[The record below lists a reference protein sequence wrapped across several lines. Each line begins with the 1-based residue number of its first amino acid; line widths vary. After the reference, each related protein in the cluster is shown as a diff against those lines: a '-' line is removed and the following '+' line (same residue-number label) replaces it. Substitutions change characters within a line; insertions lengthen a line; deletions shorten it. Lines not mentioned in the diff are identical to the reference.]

1 MAAIFTLTLRQ
12 LAGSRRWWLVLVLSA
27 LPLLI
32 AGLFRVAESSHTP
45 AENADDVTSTLIASA
60 ILPLV
65 MLLLGVA
72 AFGNDVGD
80 RTLVYLTTK
89 PVARWGIVVPKL
101 AAVIVVGGLP
111 VATSAGL
118 SVALI
123 EGGDLGG
130 AFATGIGL
138 LAGAAAYAAI
148 FTWAGL
154 ATKHALV
161 LGLVYVFVWEA
172 TLAAYLD
179 GVRYLSVRRYALGL
193 VHGLDTSR
201 LATIDVPLGIGAAIA
216 GVVVVLAG
224 FTALAVRKLRR
235 MDMP

>member
-1 MAAIFTLTLRQ
+1 M
-12 LAGSRRWWLVLVLSA
+12 
-27 LPLLI
+27 
-32 AGLFRVAESSHTP
+32 
-45 AENADDVTSTLIASA
+45 
-60 ILPLV
+60 
-65 MLLLGVA
+65 
-72 AFGNDVGD
+72 
-80 RTLVYLTTK
+80 
-89 PVARWGIVVPKL
+89 
-101 AAVIVVGGLP
+101 IVVGGLP
-111 VATSAGL
+111 VAISAGL

-123 EGGDLGG
+123 ESGDLGG
-130 AFATGIGL
+130 ALATGIGL

-224 FTALAVRKLRR
+224 FTALAVRKLRGWTCPSPVR
-235 MDMP
+235 RATGTWLRDSPQALLSTGRTSCGLDTRLG